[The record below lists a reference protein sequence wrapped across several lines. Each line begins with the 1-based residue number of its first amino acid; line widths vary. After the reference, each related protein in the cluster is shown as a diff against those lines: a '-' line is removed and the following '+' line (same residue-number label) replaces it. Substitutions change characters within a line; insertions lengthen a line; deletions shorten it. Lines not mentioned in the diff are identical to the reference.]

1 MSAESKVPAGK
12 KWGRLADMSK
22 KRLLALVLVLIL
34 IAGGGFLVYKYIHA
48 QNEVTRLSN
57 PQESAKEETR
67 QLTAKVGRLVEI
79 PANETPTIATVSDVT
94 KLQSQAFYANAK
106 NGDKVLI
113 FNQARKAFL
122 YRPSTDKVI
131 EIAPINIG
139 TSATTDQ
146 SSTGLAQ

>member
-1 MSAESKVPAGK
+1 MSGTPKEPKEAKP
-12 KWGRLADMSK
+12 GRLSK
-22 KRLLALVLVLIL
+22 ISGRRALIMFVILALAALSGL
-34 IAGGGFLVYKYIHA
+34 LVYKYIHA

-79 PANETPTIATVSDVT
+79 PTNETPTIATVSDVT

-122 YRPSTDKVI
+122 YRPSTDKLI

-139 TSATTDQ
+139 NSATTDQ